1 MDVPADGFVRMETR
15 DLGVGNIG
23 TMGGMSWG
31 GKKMSLERG
40 RLSAALGHFV
50 VQWHLQRGTEAGR
63 SFVLVCR
70 LGGKL
75 SRSRVPRRGGAEE
88 EAPPGPG
95 TPTRGIGQG
104 ITNGKA
110 EEGVLGFKCCRK

>member
-40 RLSAALGHFV
+40 WLSAALGHFV
-50 VQWHLQRGTEAGR
+50 VQWHLQRGTEASR

-88 EAPPGPG
+88 EGG
-95 TPTRGIGQG
+95 SVTEFLVKRYQHHCI
-104 ITNGKA
+104 
-110 EEGVLGFKCCRK
+110 EENCGDRESRARCQ